1 MRDMGERIEV
11 LYFKKGT
18 TLVKQGER
26 SSGLY
31 YVIDGFLD
39 VSAYRAALASANAI
53 QISIKTAGDPW
64 AEAPTISSQMS
75 KRPFGAAMGQ
85 REPQSPRGW
94 QQQPKREEEQLFT
107 IKVSLFILQA
117 D

>member
-1 MRDMGERIEV
+1 V

-39 VSAYRAALASANAI
+39 
-53 QISIKTAGDPW
+53 ISIKTAGDPW